1 MFKSPLSICTVKGLT
16 IIPTQQAMKMF
27 NQGSSG
33 GGKSGQNQMIGIA
46 MGEAAKLFD
55 QQSSQGN
62 TSGGL
67 NKQDVVGQAAKMALQ
82 MYLKG
87 GAGGAGGASSGGS
100 SGGVGGLLNMASKFM
115 K

>member
-1 MFKSPLSICTVKGLT
+1 MSNH
-16 IIPTQQAMKMF
+16 PTQQAMKMF

-62 TSGGL
+62 TSSGL

>member
-1 MFKSPLSICTVKGLT
+1 MRSPSN
-16 IIPTQQAMKMF
+16 PTNPQAMKMF

-62 TSGGL
+62 APSGL

-82 MYLKG
+82 MYMKG
-87 GAGGAGGASSGGS
+87 GAGGSSGGS
-100 SGGVGGLLNMASKFM
+100 GGGVGGLLNMASKFM

>member
-67 NKQDVVGQAAKMALQ
+67 NKQ

>member
-1 MFKSPLSICTVKGLT
+1 
-16 IIPTQQAMKMF
+16 MF
-27 NQGSSG
+27 NQGNSG
-33 GGKSGQNQMIGIA
+33 SGKSGQNQMIGLA

-55 QQSSQGN
+55 KQNSQGN
-62 TSGGL
+62 APSGL

-87 GAGGAGGASSGGS
+87 GAGGSSGGGS
-100 SGGVGGLLNMASKFM
+100 GGGVGGLLDMASKFM